1 MASIIKHKS
10 RNGKKGYRI
19 HWFDYT
25 GKRASKVLYLP
36 LGQVKLIVNRLESE
50 AVEIQQGLRHRPG
63 TLKMT
68 TDNFIS
74 TSKTDNKSPQTI
86 LRYEK
91 VFKPFLA
98 YFGEERALHS
108 ITSIAIEEYKA
119 ERSEIDKVSLVSVN
133 TELRHLKALFNW
145 AVKQE
150 YIAKTPFGGVKML
163 QVDDPKV
170 RFLSEKEI
178 MKLYKVIKK
187 QKNQRSWDLV
197 TFYLQ
202 TGARATEILEEGG
215 FTWDSVKEDH
225 IEIIGKGRKRRRIP
239 LNDTLRSI
247 LNSRRK
253 ERVPFPYTYSAVSQ
267 SLSRRLFHRAGIPDA
282 NLHTLRKTAGAR
294 LIQRGVDIYRVSKF
308 LGHSSV
314 KVTEKHY
321 VDLLEVDYQDMSAL
335 LEDSPKRESKVSES
349 RVSGWG
355 RVA

>member
-1 MASIIKHKS
+1 MATIAKHITEG
-10 RNGKKGYRI
+10 GKKGYRLQ
-19 HWFDYT
+19 WYDYL
-25 GKRASKVLYLP
+25 GNRKSKILYLP
-36 LGQVKLIVNRLESE
+36 KSQVRLVGDRLDRETR
-50 AVEIQQGLRHRPG
+50 EIKNGLRQRPG
-63 TLKMT
+63 SLKVI
-68 TDNFIS
+68 TDKFIS

-86 LRYEK
+86 KRYEK

-108 ITSIAIEEYKA
+108 INSIAIEEFKA
-119 ERSEIDKVSLVSVN
+119 ERSEKDKVSHISVN

-145 AVKQE
+145 AVRQE
-150 YIAKTPFGGVKML
+150 YITKSPFLGVKML
-163 QVDDPKV
+163 KVDDPEV
-170 RFLSEKEI
+170 RFLSENEI
-178 MKLYKVIKK
+178 EKLYETIEEK
-187 QKNQRSWDLV
+187 KNQRAWDLV

-202 TGARATEILEEGG
+202 TGVRATEILEEGG
-215 FTWDSVKEDH
+215 FTWDSVKDDH

-239 LNDTLRSI
+239 LNDTLRTI

-267 SLSRRLFHRAGIPDA
+267 SLSRRLFHSAGIPDA
-282 NLHTLRKTAGAR
+282 NLHTLRKTAAAR
-294 LIQRGVDIYRVSKF
+294 LIQKGVDIYRVSKF

-335 LEDSPKRESKVSES
+335 LEDSTKDDSKVSEA
-349 RVSGWG
+349 RASGWG

>member
-1 MASIIKHKS
+1 MASINKYKS
-10 RNGKKGYRI
+10 KSNKKGYRI
-19 HWFDYT
+19 FWYDYR
-25 GKRASKVLYLP
+25 GKRQSKVLYLP
-36 LGQVKLIVNRLESE
+36 LSRVRAIADRIERESR
-50 AVEIQQGLRHRPG
+50 EIQHGVRPRPESLG
-63 TLKMT
+63 SI
-68 TDNFIS
+68 TDKFIS
-74 TSKTDNKSPQTI
+74 TSKTDNKSSQTI

-91 VFKPFLA
+91 VFKPFKQ
-98 YFGEERALHS
+98 YFGEDRSMQS
-108 ITSIAIEEYKA
+108 ISSLDIEEYKA
-119 ERSEIDKVSLVSVN
+119 ERSESDKVKAVSVN
-133 TELRHLKALFNW
+133 TELRHLKALFSW
-145 AVKQE
+145 AVRLD
-150 YIAKTPFGGVKML
+150 YIGKTPFGGVRML

-178 MKLYKVIKK
+178 KKLYKVIKK
-187 QKNQRSWDLV
+187 QKNQRAWDLV

-202 TGARATEILEEGG
+202 TGVRATEILEEGG

-225 IEIIGKGRKRRRIP
+225 IEIMGKGRKRRRIP

-267 SLSRRLFHRAGIPDA
+267 SLSRRLFHTAKIPDA

-294 LIQRGVDIYRVSKF
+294 LIQKGVDIYRVSKF

-321 VDLLEVDYQDMSAL
+321 VDLLEVDYQDMSDL
-335 LEDSPKRESKVSES
+335 LEDSTKVISKVSEA
-349 RVSGWG
+349 RANGWG